1 MDTITPQQGL
11 EVVAQALQQ
20 FRGTRADHDLLE
32 RAFRAVQ
39 EGIKPNESK
48 PAPGS

>member
-11 EVVAQALQQ
+11 EVLAQALQQ

-32 RAFRAVQ
+32 RAFRTVQ
-39 EGIKPNESK
+39 EAIKPDEK
-48 PAPGS
+48 AKAG

>member
-11 EVVAQALQQ
+11 EVLAQALQQ

-32 RAFRAVQ
+32 RAFRVVQ
-39 EGIKPNESK
+39 EAIKPDEK
-48 PAPGS
+48 AKAG

>member
-11 EVVAQALQQ
+11 EVLAQALQQ

-39 EGIKPNESK
+39 EGIKANESK
-48 PAPGS
+48 PESGS

>member
-11 EVVAQALQQ
+11 EVLAQALAQ
-20 FRGTRADHDLLE
+20 FKGTRADHDLLE

-39 EGIKPNESK
+39 EGIKAN
-48 PAPGS
+48 APKSEGS

>member
-1 MDTITPQQGL
+1 MQQDITPIQGL
-11 EVVAQALQQ
+11 EVIAQALQQ

-39 EGIKPNESK
+39 ESLKKDESAK
-48 PAPGS
+48 AG

>member
-11 EVVAQALQQ
+11 EVIAQALQQ

-39 EGIKPNESK
+39 EAIKPNEK
-48 PAPGS
+48 AKAG

>member
-11 EVVAQALQQ
+11 EVLAQALQQ

-39 EGIKPNESK
+39 EGIKPSEKKS
-48 PAPGS
+48 ADR